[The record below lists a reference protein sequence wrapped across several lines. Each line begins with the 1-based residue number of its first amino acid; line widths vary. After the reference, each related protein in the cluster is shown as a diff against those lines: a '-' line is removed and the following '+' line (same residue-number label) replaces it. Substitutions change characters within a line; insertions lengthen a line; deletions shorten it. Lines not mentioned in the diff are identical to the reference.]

1 MIGALVRLAAAAD
14 VDPSGKDCM
23 RDAKTQSFGLADV
36 LSALLVVA
44 RAEKFSHLQHLSA
57 KPLVGYAEIE
67 LEQLAR
73 FALGHKLTEVRGLLM
88 RRLWHS
94 GACLDVNLVKEPGDR
109 NSELV
114 CDFVQP
120 RCADPGLARFIL
132 LNELSCHAEASCQ
145 VILAEIEQVPSQA
158 QARSHMLIDMIGLL
172 G

>member
-14 VDPSGKDCM
+14 VDPLARTASG
-23 RDAKTQSFGLADV
+23 DAKTQSFGLADV

-44 RAEKFSHLQHLSA
+44 RAEKFSHLQRLSA

-73 FALGHKLTEVRGLLM
+73 FAFGHKLTEVHRLLM

-94 GACLDVNLVKEPGDR
+94 GACLDVNLVKEPRDR

-114 CDFVQP
+114 CDFVQ
-120 RCADPGLARFIL
+120 RKMR
-132 LNELSCHAEASCQ
+132 
-145 VILAEIEQVPSQA
+145 
-158 QARSHMLIDMIGLL
+158 
-172 G
+172 